1 MAKKMS
7 KRKQRSIVLG
17 VALTLAFVLLGGCI
31 TALVTETNPAD
42 WFMKTGYTAPE
53 YSEWG
58 HEPVKEYK
66 KLYLDTTDE
75 GLEQL
80 EALFDEMAT
89 VDFAECEL
97 AYIGE
102 TKMPDN
108 SDEFSSGYTLIAA
121 RIDNLEDVNGNFVSL
136 NVLLLEQY
144 NGGSIVLYASEAF
157 AGSTYSDAFEKGFQN
172 LGENGLIIFED
183 EPISGSVVKGDVYNG
198 VDPEDYSIISIYPVK

>member
-1 MAKKMS
+1 MAK
-7 KRKQRSIVLG
+7 RRSNKKTKSVVLG
-17 VALTLAFVLLGGCI
+17 IALTLAFVLLGGCI

-42 WFMKTGYTAPE
+42 WFMKTGYVAPE

-66 KLYLDTTDE
+66 KLYLNTTDE

-80 EALFDEMAT
+80 EALFDEMVT
-89 VDFAECEL
+89 QGFVECDL

-108 SDEFSSGYTLIAA
+108 SMEFGSGYTLTAVIA
-121 RIDNLEDVNGNFVSL
+121 DNVEDVNGNTVTIHAL
-136 NVLLLEQY
+136 VLTQY
-144 NGGSIVLYASEAF
+144 NGGTITLYSSEAF
-157 AGSTYSDAFEKGFQN
+157 AGNNNNEPFEKGFQN

-183 EPISGSVVKGDVYNG
+183 EPISGSVVKGDVYND
-198 VDPEDYSIISIYPVK
+198 VDPEDYSILSIYPVK

>member
-1 MAKKMS
+1 MAK
-7 KRKQRSIVLG
+7 RRSNKKTKSVVLG
-17 VALTLAFVLLGGCI
+17 IALTLAFVLLGGCI

-66 KLYLDTTDE
+66 KLYLNTTDE
-75 GLEQL
+75 GVEQL
-80 EALFDEMAT
+80 EALFDEMVSRSVAQC
-89 VDFAECEL
+89 DL

-108 SDEFSSGYTLIAA
+108 SMEFSSGYTLTAVVGEV
-121 RIDNLEDVNGNFVSL
+121 EDENGNTVTLCALIL
-136 NVLLLEQY
+136 NQY
-144 NGGSIVLYASEAF
+144 NGDTIPLYSTEAF
-157 AGSTYSDAFEKGFQN
+157 AGNTYNEPMVKGFQN

-183 EPISGSVVKGDVYNG
+183 EPISGSVVKGDVYND
-198 VDPEDYSIISIYPVK
+198 VDPEDYNILSIYPVK

>member
-58 HEPVKEYK
+58 KEPVKEYK
-66 KLYLDTTDE
+66 KLYLNTTDE
-75 GLEQL
+75 GVEQL

-89 VDFAECEL
+89 QGIVEYEFVC
-97 AYIGE
+97 IGE

-108 SDEFSSGYTLIAA
+108 SDEFSSGWTLSATVS
-121 RIDNLEDVNGNFVSL
+121 DVEDVNGN
-136 NVLLLEQY
+136 NVTVRALILQQY
-144 NGGSIVLYASEAF
+144 AGPTIVLYSSEAF
-157 AGSTYSDAFEKGFQN
+157 AGTNYQEPFEKGFQN
-172 LGENGLIIFED
+172 LGENGLIICED
-183 EPISGSVVKGDVYNG
+183 EPISGSVVKGDFYND
-198 VDPEDYSIISIYPVK
+198 VDFEDYSILSIYPVK